1 MGLQKEVSIVQ
12 DSKIEIKKKIDKTL
26 NLKEINMI

>member
-12 DSKIEIKKKIDKTL
+12 DSKIEIKKKIWQNFKPEG
-26 NLKEINMI
+26 N